1 MWSLPRTAILFF
13 GAWANSNPEMLSDL
27 RFPEGSSCTALG
39 SPILSAPT
47 RPGFGILSDQ
57 SLTLVTCYPF
67 YFVGPAPKRF
77 VIRARRIDTE

>member
-47 RPGFGILSDQ
+47 RPGFGILSRSVANARHLL
-57 SLTLVTCYPF
+57 SLLLRWSCSQTICYPC
-67 YFVGPAPKRF
+67 PQNRH
-77 VIRARRIDTE
+77 